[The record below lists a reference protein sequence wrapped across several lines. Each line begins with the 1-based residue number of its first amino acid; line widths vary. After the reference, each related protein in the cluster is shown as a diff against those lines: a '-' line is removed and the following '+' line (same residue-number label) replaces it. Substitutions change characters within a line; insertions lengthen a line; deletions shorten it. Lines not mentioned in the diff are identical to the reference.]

1 MQTLKDI
8 ILARLKLELTVLEQ
22 WVPSNPFVYKCLDNG
37 LYYTT
42 TLLIACVMAFD
53 LGLLIG
59 YTMGLAL

>member
-8 ILARLKLELTVLEQ
+8 LITRLKSEFTVVEQ
-22 WVPSNPFVYKCLDNG
+22 WVPSNPLVYKCFDDD

-42 TLLIACVMAFD
+42 TLLLACIASFD

-59 YTMGLAL
+59 FIV

>member
-8 ILARLKLELTVLEQ
+8 ILARLKQELTALEQ
-22 WVPSNPFVYKCLDNG
+22 WTPSNPFVYKCVDNG

-42 TLLIACVMAFD
+42 TLLLACVMAFD

-59 YTMGLAL
+59 YII